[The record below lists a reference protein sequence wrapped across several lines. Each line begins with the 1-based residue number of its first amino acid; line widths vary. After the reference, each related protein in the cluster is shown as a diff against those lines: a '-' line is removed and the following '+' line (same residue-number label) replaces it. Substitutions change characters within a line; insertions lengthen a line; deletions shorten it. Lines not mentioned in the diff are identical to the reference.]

1 MSAFVNATLLFYPQ
15 GDEKRR
21 RVALWY
27 FTTLMLLWI
36 LGLGHWVLGF
46 EQAWAHPAV
55 AVGTAITV
63 QMLLEW
69 VDARAKGRAPRFFG
83 SWSNFLD
90 FLPPAII
97 PGMALSMLL
106 FPGEALLPLAFAAAF
121 AVASKL
127 LFRAPVAPGVTQ
139 HVFNPS
145 NIAVVVT
152 LILFNDVVGLT
163 PPYQFTE
170 HVSGLWD
177 WGVPIFVLVS
187 GIVLHALF
195 TGRLPLVAAWIVGF
209 LLQGQIRASI
219 FDIPP
224 LVPILPMTSAAFII
238 FTLYMIPDP
247 ATTPIAHN
255 RQIAFGLA
263 VAAVYG
269 LLQALNVV
277 YGLFFALVLV
287 CAGRGALLYL
297 EAWRQRASGRR
308 ADAAAASRTSGAAT

>member
-1 MSAFVNATLLFYPQ
+1 MSAFANASLLFYPQ
-15 GDEKRR
+15 ADQQRR
-21 RVALWY
+21 LVALWY
-27 FTTLMLLWI
+27 FTILMLVWI
-36 LGLGHWVLGF
+36 LGVGHWVLGF

-69 VDARAKGRAPRFFG
+69 VDARAKGRAPRFSG
-83 SWSNFLD
+83 SWANFLN

-106 FPGEALLPLAFAAAF
+106 YPGEALLPLAFAAAF
-121 AVASKL
+121 AMASKP

-145 NIAVVVT
+145 NIAVAVT
-152 LILFNDVVGLT
+152 LILFHDVVGLT

-170 HVSGLWD
+170 NVSGLWD

-195 TGRLPLVAAWIVGF
+195 TGRLPLVAAWLAGF
-209 LLQGQIRASI
+209 LLQGQIRAWA

-247 ATTPIAHN
+247 ATTPLERN

-269 LLQALNVV
+269 LLQALHVV

-297 EAWRQRASGRR
+297 AAWRTRQRAPV
-308 ADAAAASRTSGAAT
+308 AVT